1 MNTLYFAKRNIKE
14 MLRDPLSYVFALA
27 LPVVL
32 FALLNGVFYNPQ
44 NAFWFSVDM
53 MFAGVLTFSYSFAM
67 LFLTILV
74 SKDKSS
80 AFLSRLFISPMKTK
94 DFVLGY
100 LAVGLSITLGQS
112 VILYFTAWIIS
123 AIRGESFIIGG
134 NILAILSQIP
144 TMLTFVSLGVL
155 FGTLFSEKAGPG
167 ITSAIISSCGLFCGA
182 WMPVESFALSAK
194 GFYILCRIL
203 PFYPSTMA
211 GRLASGLSKNAL
223 ESLEK
228 IGFSFGEYDFL
239 ISFFTSLAYCI
250 IFLSL
255 AIIFFGKMKRKDK
268 K

>member
-100 LAVGLSITLGQS
+100 LAVGLSITLAQS
-112 VILYFTAWIIS
+112 VIY
-123 AIRGESFIIGG
+123 
-134 NILAILSQIP
+134 
-144 TMLTFVSLGVL
+144 
-155 FGTLFSEKAGPG
+155 
-167 ITSAIISSCGLFCGA
+167 
-182 WMPVESFALSAK
+182 
-194 GFYILCRIL
+194 
-203 PFYPSTMA
+203 
-211 GRLASGLSKNAL
+211 RLDN
-223 ESLEK
+223 
-228 IGFSFGEYDFL
+228 F
-239 ISFFTSLAYCI
+239 
-250 IFLSL
+250 
-255 AIIFFGKMKRKDK
+255 RNPW
-268 K
+268 